1 MIPIERSEGFQD
13 ADRETKSLLSKIGGI
28 WSNVYSSPRI
38 LIGLAIVTTF
48 IIMAISAPLIAP
60 YDPLKTDLMSKY
72 EPPSLSHPLGTDKLG
87 RDILSRLIYG
97 SRVSLLTMGSV
108 GFGMVIGVILGILAG
123 YFRGRVDNLI
133 SRFVDIM
140 LAFPSFVLAIVIMAA
155 LGRGLMNMTI
165 AIGIS
170 ISPQLA
176 RLARGVALYVRENQ
190 FVEAARSFGLN
201 DWYIIWRHIIPH
213 TMTPVVVYCTVA
225 LGTAV
230 LTEAALSFLG
240 LGLPPPAPSW
250 GQMVFE
256 GKYVLRTMPSFSTC
270 AGIFIMVLVLGCNL
284 LGDGL
289 RDLLDPRVRGA
300 IL

>member
-1 MIPIERSEGFQD
+1 MAIGQRSPLQQTNE
-13 ADRETKSLLSKIGGI
+13 ETNRVLYALGAICLGI
-28 WSNVYSSPRI
+28 YSRPRI
-38 LIGLAIVTTF
+38 LIGLIIVVVF
-48 IIMAISAPLIAP
+48 ILMAILAPLIAP
-60 YDPLKTDLMSKY
+60 YDPLKTDLSKKY
-72 EPPSLSHPLGTDKLG
+72 KPPSSTHLLGTDKLG

-97 SRVSLLTMGSV
+97 SRISLLTMISV
-108 GFGMVIGVILGILAG
+108 GIGMVIGVILGILAG
-123 YFRGRVDNLI
+123 YFRGRVDTVI
-133 SRFVDIM
+133 SRLVDIM

-155 LGRGLMNMTI
+155 LGRGLLNMTI

-176 RLARGVALYVRENQ
+176 RLARGVTLYVRENQ
-190 FVEAARSFGLN
+190 FVEAAKSFGLG
-201 DWYIIWRHIIPH
+201 DGYIIWRHILPH
-213 TMTPVVVYCTVA
+213 TLTPVVVYCTVA

-270 AGIFIMVLVLGCNL
+270 AGIFIMLLVLGCNL

-289 RDLLDPRVRGA
+289 RDLLDPRIRGA
-300 IL
+300 VQ